1 MSQYSADQFSA
12 FHLGEESYLCRMVL
26 NKGVK
31 ALPLYT
37 IGEQELLLNSESIRM
52 ELVKRTKID
61 EKYILLDINVYPS
74 LPIK

>member
-1 MSQYSADQFSA
+1 
-12 FHLGEESYLCRMVL
+12 MVL

-61 EKYILLDINVYPS
+61 EKYILLDIIFAYK
-74 LPIK
+74 IKIF